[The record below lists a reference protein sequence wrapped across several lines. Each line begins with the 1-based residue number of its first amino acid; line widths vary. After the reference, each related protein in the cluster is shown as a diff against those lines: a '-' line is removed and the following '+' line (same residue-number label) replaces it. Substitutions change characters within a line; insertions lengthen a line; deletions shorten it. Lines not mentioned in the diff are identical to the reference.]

1 MSLRHAIESLA
12 FRSLLTLA
20 RVTPRRLLLGLGTRA
35 GDLGYLLNARH
46 RKIALDNVHQAL
58 GPELAP
64 AEARRIV
71 RESWRHFGRITM
83 DSLNF
88 SRFTADCVGELVHY
102 EGLEHIRSAYAEGR
116 GVLLFSAHFGHWEL
130 TALMQGHM
138 GLPLSLVARPLD
150 NPDLERMLAELRGMS
165 GNRVIHKRSAV
176 RDILRTLRDG
186 GGIAIVIDQDARRR
200 GVFVPFFGRPASTT
214 PTLALAAIRTG
225 AVVIPT
231 YSLPRADGS
240 YTVVY
245 EAPVAVRISEDRD
258 ADVLKL
264 TAECT
269 ARIEGWIRA
278 HPELWLWMH
287 RRWKSQPPSAADE
300 PLTPSSDVGQKV

>member
-1 MSLRHAIESLA
+1 MRIRHAVESLA

-20 RVTPRRLLLGLGTRA
+20 RVTPRRLLLTLGSCA
-35 GDLGYLLNARH
+35 GDLGYRLNARH
-46 RKIALDNVHQAL
+46 RKIALDNVQRAL
-58 GPELAP
+58 GADID
-64 AEARRIV
+64 AGEAGRIV
-71 RESWRHFGRITM
+71 RASWRHFGRITL

-88 SRFTADCVGELVHY
+88 PRFTADCVGDLVHY
-102 EGLEHIRSAYAEGR
+102 EGLEHIRAAYAKGR

-130 TALMQGHM
+130 TALMQGHL

-150 NPDLERMLAELRGMS
+150 NPDLERMLADLRGLT

-176 RDILRTLRDG
+176 RDILRTLRQG

-225 AVVIPT
+225 AIVVPT

-245 EAPVAVRISEDRD
+245 EPPVAVSISEDRD

-287 RRWKSQPPSAADE
+287 RRWKSQPPPAADE
-300 PLTPSSDVGQKV
+300 PRAPSDGVDRKL